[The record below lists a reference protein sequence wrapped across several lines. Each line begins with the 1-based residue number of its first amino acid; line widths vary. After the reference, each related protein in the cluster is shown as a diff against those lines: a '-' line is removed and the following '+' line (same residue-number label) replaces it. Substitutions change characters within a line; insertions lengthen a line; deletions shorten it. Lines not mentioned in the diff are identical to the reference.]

1 MAFVGCGEYINAD
14 ASATPYGALKR
25 LEIARALAAEP
36 KIILL
41 DLLDQLQHDM
51 NINEQRPDEMLCSN
65 IFDYVQ
71 HFARRVHSSP
81 AEIVLY
87 RLLGEKSPETKPLLD
102 KLAYGYAIDEQKIN
116 ELRDLLMACM
126 ERWPNGREESS
137 HGLARFTEAWRR
149 HIKKEEGVVVPR
161 ARKLLSEDD
170 WRPITESCDQA
181 NDPLFGERVRDE
193 FGELR
198 HRIVS
203 DTPERLGGSGL
214 RHARRRTA

>member
-1 MAFVGCGEYINAD
+1 
-14 ASATPYGALKR
+14 
-25 LEIARALAAEP
+25 
-36 KIILL
+36 
-41 DLLDQLQHDM
+41 
-51 NINEQRPDEMLCSN
+51 
-65 IFDYVQ
+65 
-71 HFARRVHSSP
+71 
-81 AEIVLY
+81 
-87 RLLGEKSPETKPLLD
+87 LGEKSLETKPLLD
-102 KLAYGYAIDEQKIN
+102 KLAHGYVIDDQKIN

-126 ERWPNGREESS
+126 ERWPNGREEFS
-137 HGLARFTEAWRR
+137 HALARFTEALRR

-170 WRPITESCDQA
+170 WRPITESRDQA

-193 FGELR
+193 FRELR